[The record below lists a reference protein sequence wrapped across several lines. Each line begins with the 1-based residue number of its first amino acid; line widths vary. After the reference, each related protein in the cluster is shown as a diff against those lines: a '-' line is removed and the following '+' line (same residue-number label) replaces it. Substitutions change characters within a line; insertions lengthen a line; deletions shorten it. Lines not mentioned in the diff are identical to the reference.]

1 MDEKKKIPP
10 LVEETHISPITDR
23 EIQAKLNVQRN
34 SFQLTIN
41 NPLEDG
47 FDHTTIKET
56 LVSHF
61 PTLVYFC
68 MADEVAET
76 GTPHTHLYIVF
87 RSRVRWSTVKKHFP
101 TAHIEVARGT
111 VTNNIEY
118 IQKSGKWKDS
128 EKAETSVPGTFEEW
142 GSPPKQK
149 GKNVAMEEL
158 YNLVFDGY
166 NNAEI
171 LAINHDYI
179 LHIDKIDRLRTTI
192 LAERYRGK
200 RRLNLKVI
208 YIFGETGTG
217 KTRYVL
223 DTHGDRNVYKVC
235 DYQHPF
241 DTYSYQSVMCFE
253 EYRSQLPIA
262 DMLQYLDIYPID
274 LPARYSN
281 RFMCAQTIYMLSNEP
296 LEDQYRNIQLE
307 KPESWNA
314 FLRRISEVWIFE
326 KDKIKVYD
334 SVQKYLERSEDFHT
348 LSIEESRVNPF
359 NK

>member
-1 MDEKKKIPP
+1 M
-10 LVEETHISPITDR
+10 
-23 EIQAKLNVQRN
+23 
-34 SFQLTIN
+34 
-41 NPLEDG
+41 
-47 FDHTTIKET
+47 
-56 LVSHF
+56 
-61 PTLVYFC
+61 
-68 MADEVAET
+68 
-76 GTPHTHLYIVF
+76 
-87 RSRVRWSTVKKHFP
+87 
-101 TAHIEVARGT
+101 
-111 VTNNIEY
+111 
-118 IQKSGKWKDS
+118 
-128 EKAETSVPGTFEEW
+128 PGTFEEW

-326 KDKIKVYD
+326 KDKIRVYD